1 MNSYSVVLEPN
12 MNGLPHT
19 EINIGLCEVIEQTF
33 NDDFIFYLDD
43 NHRKAIELK
52 HSFNS
57 RWKFASIKV
66 FDHNPFNFVFN
77 DLILIYRLAK
87 LLLLHNKANYFI
99 LLGIMPLT
107 QIFISFLN
115 QVLRRKIIICLHG
128 QMEAYLPL
136 TKIGYSKYYYLISKF
151 IFKRNDN
158 LRYVVF
164 SDTIFNAIRFL
175 FKGTTN
181 KAIIIDQPYV
191 FDNNGQS
198 LSKVV
203 NDKPLRLAVIGRG
216 DKAKNIDSLFL
227 LVKKL
232 EPLIKDGFLTFSV
245 IGKMYTKIPEDCHN
259 LIEYN
264 YNGYNNDEFNKRII
278 KIDFS
283 LIFADKDDYRAIP
296 SGSFFDSLKWDK
308 PVISLNNDFVNGYF
322 RKYNNLGYICNNE
335 EEMIN
340 VIKYI
345 TQNDFT
351 IEYKQFINNISLAKD
366 KMSIE
371 NISKNFQYQL

>member
-1 MNSYSVVLEPN
+1 
-12 MNGLPHT
+12 
-19 EINIGLCEVIEQTF
+19 
-33 NDDFIFYLDD
+33 
-43 NHRKAIELK
+43 
-52 HSFNS
+52 
-57 RWKFASIKV
+57 
-66 FDHNPFNFVFN
+66 
-77 DLILIYRLAK
+77 
-87 LLLLHNKANYFI
+87 
-99 LLGIMPLT
+99 
-107 QIFISFLN
+107 
-115 QVLRRKIIICLHG
+115 
-128 QMEAYLPL
+128 MEAYLPL